1 LEQERHA
8 SKIVHVLEMNVWVLM
23 RREGDGAQKGY
34 LYASPEAMEQASAR
48 CEVDFEAQNKHA
60 DASGHLLKLLH
71 LSWIYDV
78 DGNRAPNTKSAG

>member
-1 LEQERHA
+1 MEH
-8 SKIVHVLEMNVWVLM
+8 
-23 RREGDGAQKGY
+23 RRDIYMQVQK
-34 LYASPEAMEQASAR
+34 PWKQASAR